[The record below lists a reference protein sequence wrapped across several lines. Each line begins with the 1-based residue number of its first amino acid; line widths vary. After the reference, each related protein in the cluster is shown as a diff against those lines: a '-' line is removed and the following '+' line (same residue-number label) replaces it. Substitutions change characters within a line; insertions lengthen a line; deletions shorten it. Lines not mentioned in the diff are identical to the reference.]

1 MEVVVVELFT
11 NSGHFNLF
19 VALVDF
25 ALMIKNSSLRI
36 GEKNIHDENFFIAFI
51 LLQLSFESFRDSTHL
66 Y

>member
-11 NSGHFNLF
+11 NPGHFNLF

-25 ALMIKNSSLRI
+25 ALMINNSSLRI

-51 LLQLSFESFRDSTHL
+51 LLQYLNVTQVLNQFFT
-66 Y
+66 